1 LQNSNLRSTRTQ
13 RKRVE
18 RTQKIL
24 NTAEKIIVKE
34 SLDSLTIHRLA
45 KKLDYA
51 PGALYRY
58 FESKEALL
66 TELSCRAINRI
77 QARLQ
82 QVKQSELSDELTP
95 PEKSISRIITIAN
108 LYCKLHIDDPAAFCL
123 LGSLLGDPRK
133 LLDDTQAKRVH
144 ERTVPVLLE
153 LSELIEEAIQSE
165 AIAPGDPTERA
176 ISFWASLQGVTQL
189 RKLLRHPTDLKE
201 MLDPDKLGL
210 RLVSDLL
217 VGWGGSQKMIRDV
230 QIGHKNLKT

>member
-1 LQNSNLRSTRTQ
+1 MQNSNLRSTRTQ
-13 RKRVE
+13 RKRDE

-24 NTAEKIIVKE
+24 NTAEKIIIKE

-77 QARLQ
+77 QAKLQ
-82 QVKQSELSDELTP
+82 QVKQSALSDELTAS
-95 PEKSISRIITIAN
+95 EKSVSRIITIAN
-108 LYCKLHIDDPAAFCL
+108 LYCNLHIDDPAAFCL

-133 LLDDTQAKRVH
+133 LLDDTQAKLVH
-144 ERTVPVLLE
+144 ERTVPVLLG
-153 LSELIEEAIQSE
+153 LSDLIEEATQSA
-165 AIAPGDPTERA
+165 AIGPGDPTERA
-176 ISFWASLQGVTQL
+176 ISFWAGLQGVTQL
-189 RKLLRHPTDLKE
+189 RKLLRHPTGLKE

-210 RLVSDLL
+210 RLVSDLI
-217 VGWGGSQKMIRDV
+217 VGWGGSQEMIRDV
-230 QIGHKNLKT
+230 QMKHEALSP